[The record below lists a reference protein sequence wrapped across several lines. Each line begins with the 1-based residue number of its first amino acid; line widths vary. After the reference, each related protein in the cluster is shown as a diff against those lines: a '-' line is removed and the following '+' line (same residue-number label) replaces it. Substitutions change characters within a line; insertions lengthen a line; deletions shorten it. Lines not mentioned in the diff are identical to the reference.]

1 MEAKDLNSQLIKM
14 IPSIQNKFAKICD
27 DIDGLETGSTIVME
41 DVLLPFTVEAIEKD
55 DSDAIQKVSNFIE
68 WLSDYYDDEYAGD
81 VLVISI
87 YEAIHCSPNKKKLE
101 MLLGEKAKKQYE
113 SISWK

>member
-14 IPSIQNKFAKICD
+14 IPSIQNKFTEICD

-87 YEAIHCSPNKKKLE
+87 YEAIHCFQIKNWKCCWEKKLRNNTN
-101 MLLGEKAKKQYE
+101 Q
-113 SISWK
+113 